1 MLIIRA
7 ERYRHGVCDLRIEDG
22 RVTEF
27 GTLQPTPGERVIDAQ
42 GGALLPGLHD
52 HHIHLLSF
60 AASLDSVRC
69 GPPTVCSQADL
80 IQTLRDARPTD
91 TGWIR
96 GFGYHDSVA
105 GEIDRYWLDRYGP
118 AVPIRIQHRSGRLW
132 ILNGAAIDQLPMR
145 IDPSGRLYDQDV
157 QLRESL
163 PHADPAVGDASKRL
177 AGYGVT
183 RITDMT
189 PSNDN
194 TTATLIAAL
203 QRRGELLQHV
213 QLAGTA
219 ELETLGPTKIH
230 LHESALPTFEDLCSI
245 VSTSHAQERNV
256 AVHCV
261 TEAEL
266 VFALAAIREASP
278 RPGDRIEHASVTPPA
293 LLEQILELGLTV
305 VTQPNVIAERGDA
318 YLVDVPEHEHPW
330 LYRARGFLNHGI
342 PLTGGTD
349 APFGHPDPWRAMSA
363 AVTRETANGHVLG
376 PDEALTPEDA
386 LALFLDPERDVEG
399 DADLC
404 LLDAPW
410 AVAREDLAAHR
421 VRATIRSGEL
431 IYDRG

>member
-7 ERYRHGVCDLRIEDG
+7 ERYRHGVCDLRIEAG

-27 GTLQPTPGERVIDAQ
+27 GTLQPNPGERVIDAQ

-52 HHIHLLSF
+52 HHIHLLSY
-60 AASLDSVRC
+60 AASLNSVRC
-69 GPPTVCSQADL
+69 GPPTVCSQVDL
-80 IQTLRDARPTD
+80 IQRLHDARPSD

-132 ILNGAAIDQLPMR
+132 ILNGAAIDQLPVQV
-145 IDPSGRLYDQDV
+145 DPSGRLYDQDV

-163 PHADPAVGDASKRL
+163 PHVDPHVCDASKRL

-213 QLAGTA
+213 QLAGPA

-305 VTQPNVIAERGDA
+305 VTQPNFIAERGDA

-363 AVTRETANGHVLG
+363 AVTRKTANGHVLG

-386 LALFLDPERDVEG
+386 LALFLDPERDVDG
-399 DADLC
+399 AADLC

-410 AVAREDLAAHR
+410 AVVREDLAAHR
-421 VRATIRSGEL
+421 VRATFRSGEQ
-431 IYDRG
+431 IYDRV